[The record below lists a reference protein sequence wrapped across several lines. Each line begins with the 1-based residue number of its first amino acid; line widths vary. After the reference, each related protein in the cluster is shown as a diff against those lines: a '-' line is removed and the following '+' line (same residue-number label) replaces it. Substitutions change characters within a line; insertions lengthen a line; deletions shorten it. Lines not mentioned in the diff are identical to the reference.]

1 MISDNNFVLPTS
13 VTMTSLKKN
22 KREGTNYSLTIIGDN
37 ISEENERLMS
47 SMADASFGVQ
57 IIRPGRS
64 FETLHKAKEGS
75 FAAATP
81 AALLKFAL
89 PELLPHHDRVLYLD
103 GDLIVRDDLSDLFFS
118 DIDGYVAGVISDSG
132 QIYFKHEWVRRVGN
146 YFNSGVMLLDLKE
159 MRRSNVT
166 ELLIKAK
173 KENCDGS
180 LLDQNAFNIVFDGRV
195 KYLSIKYNCLCC
207 NLVRAKK
214 KFSIADINNLF
225 GTDYANLDEVLATSC
240 IVHFSSKDKPWRY
253 ADVPLAEEWYRY
265 YYESPWAKKNRPDAS
280 VAPAVSVIIPV
291 YNIESY
297 LPACL
302 DDVLFQTL
310 EDIEVIC
317 INDGSTDRSSAVLE
331 AYSRR
336 DKRLMVLQQE
346 NKGQSAA
353 RNAGIARA
361 RGKYI
366 YFMDGDD
373 LLDRN
378 TLNALYESANSNDLD
393 IIYFNGAAFF
403 DTEELRNTYGHYST
417 YYPRKAE
424 YPDILEGPSMLVQM
438 VNKGDYKVSPC
449 LQMISTEFLRKKNA
463 RFYEG
468 IIHED
473 NLFSLQVILQA
484 RRVGHMNSTFFHRRV
499 RPGSTMTKKKDAH
512 GCLSYLINAVEMMK
526 LADGARS
533 DVLGAINRQISG
545 MFYYAVNIFFTLSEK
560 EVSGL
565 KVPKESME
573 FHLIQ
578 VMKNSARAALD
589 RLTAEQERQIN
600 DLVDSAEHHITQRE
614 YKRAR
619 RKLRDALRIKDDR
632 RIRRRL
638 AATNKFWI
646 VRALSR
652 SSPLNARAPNC

>member
-1 MISDNNFVLPTS
+1 MI
-13 VTMTSLKKN
+13 
-22 KREGTNYSLTIIGDN
+22 
-37 ISEENERLMS
+37 
-47 SMADASFGVQ
+47 DASFDVH
-57 IIRPGRS
+57 IIRPERS
-64 FETLHKAKEGS
+64 FESLHKPKEGG

-89 PELLPHHDRVLYLD
+89 PELLPHYDRVLYLD
-103 GDLIVRDDLSDLFFS
+103 GDLIVRDDLSELFFS
-118 DIDGYVAGVISDSG
+118 DIGGCVAGVISDSS
-132 QIYFKHEWVRRVGN
+132 QIYFKHDGVRKVGN
-146 YFNSGVMLLDLKE
+146 YFNSGVMLLDLQE
-159 MRRSNVT
+159 MRRLNAT

-173 KENCDGS
+173 KEHCDGS
-180 LLDQNAFNIVFDGRV
+180 LLDQNAFNIVFNGRV
-195 KYLSIKYNCLCC
+195 KYLPIKYNCLCC
-207 NLVRAKK
+207 NLVRAQK
-214 KFSIADINNLF
+214 KFSIDDINNLF
-225 GTDYANLDEVLATSC
+225 GTNYANLDEVLATSC

-265 YYESPWAKKNRPDAS
+265 YYESPWAKRKRPDAS

-291 YNIESY
+291 YNIENY

-302 DDVLFQTL
+302 DDILFQTL

-317 INDGSTDRSSAVLE
+317 INDGSTDRSTAVLE

-336 DKRLMVLQQE
+336 DKRLVVLQQQ
-346 NKGQSAA
+346 NNGQSAA
-353 RNAGIARA
+353 RNAGIALA

-378 TLNALYESANSNDLD
+378 ALKPLFESANSNDMD
-393 IIYFNGAAFF
+393 IICFNGTAFF
-403 DTEELRNTYGHYST
+403 ETEALRKAHGHYST
-417 YYPRKAE
+417 YYPRNAT
-424 YPDILEGPSMLVQM
+424 YPEILEGPSMLVQM
-438 VNKGDYKVSPC
+438 VNNGDYRVAPW
-449 LQMISTEFLRKKNA
+449 LQMINARFLKEKNL

-468 IIHED
+468 IIYED

-499 RPGSTMTKKKDAH
+499 RAGSTMTKEKDAYS
-512 GCLSYLINAVEMMK
+512 CRSYLTNAVEMMK
-526 LADGARS
+526 LADGARP

-565 KVPKESME
+565 KVPRESME

-589 RLTAEQERQIN
+589 RVTAEQEKQIN
-600 DLVDSAEHHITQRE
+600 KLVDGAEHHIAQRE

-638 AATNKFWI
+638 TATNKFWI
-646 VRALSR
+646 VRAFSR
-652 SSPLNARAPNC
+652 SSPLNERPSNC

>member
-1 MISDNNFVLPTS
+1 MITDDNFVLPTS

-22 KREGTNYSLTIIGDN
+22 KHEGTNYSLTIIGDN

-47 SMADASFGVQ
+47 GMADESFGVQ
-57 IIRPGRS
+57 IIRPGRT
-64 FETLHKAKEGS
+64 FEMLHKAKEGS

-81 AALLKFAL
+81 SALLKFAL

-103 GDLIVRDDLSDLFFS
+103 GDLIVRGDLSDLFFS
-118 DIDGYVAGVISDSG
+118 DLDGCVAGVVSDSG

-159 MRRSNVT
+159 MRDSHAT
-166 ELLIKAK
+166 ERLIKAK

-180 LLDQNAFNIVFDGRV
+180 LMDQNAFNYIFDGRV
-195 KYLSIKYNCLCC
+195 KYLPIKYNCLCC
-207 NLVRAKK
+207 NLVRAQT
-214 KFSIADINNLF
+214 KFSIDDINKLY
-225 GTDYANLDEVLATSC
+225 GTEYASLDEVLTTAC
-240 IVHFSSKDKPWRY
+240 VVHFSSKDKPWRY

-265 YYESPWAKKNRPDAS
+265 YNESPWPEKNRRGAS
-280 VAPAVSVIIPV
+280 ADPAVSVVIPV
-291 YNIESY
+291 HNIESY

-302 DDVLFQTL
+302 DSVLSQTL
-310 EDIEVIC
+310 AEIEVIC
-317 INDGSTDRSSAVLE
+317 INDGSTDRTAAVLE
-331 AYSRR
+331 AYGKR
-336 DKRLMVLQQE
+336 DERLIVLHQQS

-353 RNAGIARA
+353 RNIGIALA

-373 LLDRN
+373 LLNR
-378 TLNALYESANSNDLD
+378 NALKALFESAHSNDMD

-417 YYPRKAE
+417 YYPRNTE
-424 YPDILEGPSMLVQM
+424 YPDVLEGPSMLVEM

-449 LQMISTEFLRKKNA
+449 LQMISAGFLKENNA

-473 NLFSLQVILQA
+473 NLFSLQIVLRA
-484 RRVGHMNSTFFHRRV
+484 RRVGHLNSTLFHRRV
-499 RPGSTMTKKKDAH
+499 RPGSTMTKKKD
-512 GCLSYLINAVEMMK
+512 GYNCLSYLTNAVEMMK
-526 LADGARS
+526 LADGARP
-533 DVLGAINRQISG
+533 DVLDAINRQISG
-545 MFYYAVNIFFTLSEK
+545 MFYYAVNIFFTLSET
-560 EVSGL
+560 EISEM
-565 KVPKESME
+565 KVPSESME
-573 FHLIQ
+573 FHIIQ

-589 RLTAEQERQIN
+589 RLTAEQEKQIN
-600 DLVDSAEHHITQRE
+600 DLLDSAEHYIAQRE
-614 YKRAR
+614 YKPAR

-638 AATNKFWI
+638 SAANRFWLI
-646 VRALSR
+646 RAFSGT
-652 SSPLNARAPNC
+652 SPLNERASN